1 MRPVPTTDRRSHQRY
16 EVKDNILLFNG
27 SIFAEIVNISMGGVF
42 CRFLTDIHEQPTPIE
57 RIDLINASEKI
68 FLQQVTCKDLNWSD
82 TETRQLFHSTAL
94 RNCRLKF
101 KDLDVDTHAKLL
113 HFVNSVVTSRQPI
126 KQPIM
131 RSSAS
136 ADA

>member
-1 MRPVPTTDRRSHQRY
+1 MTPVPTPERRNHPRY

-27 SIFAEIVNISMGGVF
+27 TIFAEIVNISMGGIF
-42 CRFLTDIHEQPTPIE
+42 CRFLTDIHDQPTPIR

-68 FLQQVTCKDLNWSD
+68 FLQEVTCKDLNWSD

-101 KDLDVDTHAKLL
+101 NDMDAETKAKLL
-113 HFVNSVVTSRQPI
+113 QFVNSVVTS
-126 KQPIM
+126 KQPD
-131 RSSAS
+131 SSTFKHSAAS
-136 ADA
+136 EGA

>member
-1 MRPVPTTDRRSHQRY
+1 MKPAPTNERRNHPRY

-27 SIFAEIVNISMGGVF
+27 SIFAEIVNISMGGIF

-57 RIDLINASEKI
+57 HIDLINASEKI

-82 TETRQLFHSTAL
+82 AETRQLFHSTAL

-101 KDLDVDTHAKLL
+101 KDLNVDTRAKLL
-113 HFVNSVVTSRQPI
+113 RFMNSVVTSRQPI
-126 KQPIM
+126 TH
-131 RSSAS
+131 STTHSDAS
-136 ADA
+136 ADV